1 MPRWLKGQDTIH
13 ALLERGH
20 LQQVA
25 ADSETAET
33 LVTTSER
40 HVQSAATL
48 ADSDPEAAFSLAYDA
63 ARKAATALLARQGL
77 CSTTAGGHLVV
88 VDAINA
94 QFPGVAGLK
103 SLDRYAVDGT
113 KPSTPTPPATT
124 RSPRTRRRRLSKPPV
139 PRSAPRADSSTRH
152 NFESSSAAPP
162 AWMPSLLSPAA
173 PAGFEKAERLPAVGG
188 SRAAGGSRAD
198 L

>member
-103 SLDRYAVDGT
+103 SLDRL
-113 KPSTPTPPATT
+113 
-124 RSPRTRRRRLSKPPV
+124 RRRRNQAEYPDPAGYDPITPDEATEALE
-139 PRSAPRADSSTRH
+139 STRATI
-152 NFESSSAAPP
+152 SAARR
-162 AWMPSLLSPAA
+162 LLNA
-173 PAGFEKAERLPAVGG
+173 PQLRVF
-188 SRAAGGSRAD
+188 
-198 L
+198 